1 MYKWPQ
7 GRVIR
12 IICLILAV
20 VVCADLAFNG
30 GYAKYEAYRQ
40 GDGSSTRQLAL
51 AIFFAV
57 TAAAALIAG
66 LVAVGFHHRAVEFL
80 IEVEQ
85 EMVKVEWP
93 KTDALWKSTIVI
105 ALAIIILSA
114 IIFGMDVA
122 ILWLLDHLRTLG
134 GHF

>member
-12 IICLILAV
+12 IACLILAAV
-20 VVCADLAFNG
+20 VVADLAWNG
-30 GYAKYEAYRQ
+30 GYARFEAYRQ
-40 GDGSSTRQLAL
+40 GGEASARQLGIAIGFTVVAAL
-51 AIFFAV
+51 AAI
-57 TAAAALIAG
+57 AALIAI
-66 LVAVGFHHRAVEFL
+66 GFHKIAVDFL

-93 KTDALWKSTIVI
+93 KPDALWKSTVVI
-105 ALAIIILSA
+105 AIAIVVLTA
-114 IIFGMDVA
+114 IIFGIDA
-122 ILWLLDHLRTLG
+122 LLLWSLDSLRSLG

>member
-12 IICLILAV
+12 IACLILAALV
-20 VVCADLAFNG
+20 VADLAWNG
-30 GYAKYEAYRQ
+30 GYARFEAYRQ
-40 GDGSSTRQLAL
+40 GGEGSSRQLAI
-51 AIFFAV
+51 AIGFTV
-57 TAAAALIAG
+57 VAALAALAG
-66 LVAVGFHHRAVEFL
+66 LIAVGFHKIAVDFL

-93 KTDALWKSTIVI
+93 KPDVLWRSTVVI
-105 ALAIIILSA
+105 AIAVVILTG
-114 IIFGMDVA
+114 IIFGIDA
-122 ILWLLDHLRTLG
+122 LLLFLLDNLRTLG